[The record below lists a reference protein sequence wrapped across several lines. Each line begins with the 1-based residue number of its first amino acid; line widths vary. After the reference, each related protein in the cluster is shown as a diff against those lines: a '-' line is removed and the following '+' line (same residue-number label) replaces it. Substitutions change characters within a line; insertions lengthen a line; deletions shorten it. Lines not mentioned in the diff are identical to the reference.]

1 MQLARGHPDVLAE
14 MRFNAAGQSQD
25 DRFPLKT
32 RCQLADQGVEFQRAE
47 INFHSQALQIL
58 TDNGGDVDTLGT
70 ARAGAKAEFHAV
82 APRVFN
88 NAVPIS
94 VHKTGSFKDRPG
106 LIQVIIIFN
115 DIRVIEETSAWTH

>member
-1 MQLARGHPDVLAE
+1 MPPVNPRMTASHRKLDVSWLTRVLNSSAR
-14 MRFNAAGQSQD
+14 
-25 DRFPLKT
+25 K
-32 RCQLADQGVEFQRAE
+32 
-47 INFHSQALQIL
+47 INFHSQAFQIL

-94 VHKTGSFKDRPG
+94 VHKTGSLKDRPG

-115 DIRVIEETSAWTH
+115 DIRVIEETVAWTH